1 MENRLLLAF
10 ILSLGVFVGWGY
22 IMSMIEGPPASQIQ
36 SEKELAEIPPSINS
50 GISKQFQPNSQSKNL
65 ATTAPALT
73 SPKTN
78 NNASDF
84 PGKETTT
91 RITTGLATYLITN
104 KGAMVKS
111 ILLSKHKTEKGEP
124 IDLVD
129 QKDGAILP
137 LALESNNNEVT
148 NILQNAYYQPSTE
161 LLELSESKPTGTLKM
176 QLTHAS
182 GLSVLQ
188 EFTFRYNDFMV
199 DINTQIKAPALASQ
213 NLSYNVLYGPGMGGK
228 VTSQTDYI
236 VFSGA
241 TTFVNN
247 ERIETPPE
255 DIVNE
260 VIYRGDL
267 AWTSFQNKYF
277 GVALIPGEGI
287 KSAVIKKS
295 GDNVYVGLKME
306 SIQSTAYSSHILYAG
321 TKELKILEKSGH
333 KLFRLMDYGWFGNKF
348 AFLVK
353 PLLKVLQYFY
363 DMFNNYGW
371 AIIFVTIIIKI
382 IFSPLTH
389 KSFKSM
395 KGMHK
400 VQPYVK
406 VIQERH
412 KGDRQKMNEEMIEL
426 YKKHKVNPLG
436 GCLPMVLQI
445 PVFIALYHALFFS
458 IELRG
463 APFIG
468 WIKDLSVADPYYVW
482 PVVMGVTMFLQ
493 QKLNPAIGD
502 PTQQKIMMFLP
513 IVFTFLFMSF
523 PSGLVLYWTVNNILT
538 ISQQA
543 YVYKFT
549 KD

>member
-10 ILSLGVFVGWGY
+10 VLSLGVFIGWGY
-22 IMSMIEGPPASQIQ
+22 IMSMIEGPPPSQVEL
-36 SEKELAEIPPSINS
+36 EKQLAEVPPSIS
-50 GISKQFQPNSQSKNL
+50 PGISQQVPSGVESKTSSSL
-65 ATTAPALT
+65 PASTSVVTTT
-73 SPKTN
+73 SEP
-78 NNASDF
+78 DF
-84 PGKETTT
+84 PGKETTIKIST
-91 RITTGLATYLITN
+91 ELATYIFTN
-104 KGAMVKS
+104 KGAMIKN
-111 ILLSKHKTEKGEP
+111 ILLTQHKTAEGEP
-124 IDLVD
+124 IDLVE
-129 QKDGAILP
+129 QKDNSIFP
-137 LALESNNNEVT
+137 LALESNNSQIT
-148 NILQNAYYQPSTE
+148 NILQNAYYQPSTMS
-161 LLELSESKPTGTLKM
+161 LELSEFQPTGKLKM
-176 QLTHAS
+176 QLAHSS
-182 GLSVLQ
+182 GLEVIR
-188 EFTFRYNDFMV
+188 EFNFRYNDFMIDV
-199 DINTQIKAPALASQ
+199 ETQIKAPTLASQ
-213 NLSYNVLYGPGMGGK
+213 NLTYNVLLGPGMGGK

-247 ERIETPPE
+247 ERLEAPPE
-255 DIVNE
+255 DIVDE
-260 VIYRGDL
+260 VVYRGDL

-277 GVALIPGEGI
+277 GTALIPKEGI
-287 KSAVIKKS
+287 KSAVVKKY

-306 SIQSTAYSSHILYAG
+306 SVQSSASSSHILYAG
-321 TKELKILEKSGH
+321 TKELQVLEKSGH
-333 KLFRLMDYGWFGNKF
+333 KLVRLMDYGWFGNKF

-363 DMFNNYGW
+363 NIFNNYGW

-382 IFSPLTH
+382 IFAPLTH

-395 KGMHK
+395 KGMQK

-436 GCLPMVLQI
+436 GCLPMLLQI
-445 PVFIALYHALFFS
+445 PVFIGLYHALFFS

-463 APFIG
+463 APFVG
-468 WIKDLSVADPYYVW
+468 WIDDLSVADPYYVW
-482 PVVMGVTMFLQ
+482 PVLMGATMFLQ

-502 PTQQKIMMFLP
+502 PTQQKIMMMLP

-543 YVYKFT
+543 YIYKFS

>member
-1 MENRLLLAF
+1 LENRLLLAF
-10 ILSLGVFVGWGY
+10 ILSLGVFIGWGY
-22 IMSMIEGPPASQIQ
+22 VMSLIEGPPLTQ
-36 SEKELAEIPPSINS
+36 SELEKQLADVPPSINS
-50 GISKQFQPNSQSKNL
+50 RTSQQVPSNVESKTHQPSLPMSKVL
-65 ATTAPALT
+65 GRTAT
-73 SPKTN
+73 
-78 NNASDF
+78 ASDF
-84 PGKETTT
+84 PGEETAIKVSTK
-91 RITTGLATYLITN
+91 LATYIFTT
-104 KGAMVKS
+104 KGAMIKN
-111 ILLSKHKTEKGEP
+111 ILLTQHKTSTGEP

-129 QKDGAILP
+129 SKDGAILP
-137 LALESNNNEVT
+137 LALESNNSQVT
-148 NILQNAYYQPSTE
+148 NILQNAYYQPSK
-161 LLELSESKPTGTLKM
+161 LSMELSEAQPIGKLKM
-176 QLTHAS
+176 QLKHSS
-182 GLSVLQ
+182 GLEVTR
-188 EFTFRYNDFMV
+188 EFNFRYDDFMV
-199 DINTQIKAPALASQ
+199 NVETQIKAPTFASQ

-241 TTFVNN
+241 TTFANN
-247 ERIETPPE
+247 ERLETPAE

-260 VIYRGDL
+260 IIHRGDI

-277 GVALIPGEGI
+277 GTALIPNDGI
-287 KSAVIKKS
+287 KSAIVKKY

-306 SIQSTAYSSHILYAG
+306 SVQSSASSSHILYAG
-321 TKELKILEKSGH
+321 TKELQVLEKSGH
-333 KLFRLMDYGWFGNKF
+333 KLVRLMDYGWFGNKF

-353 PLLKVLQYFY
+353 PLLKALQYFY

-371 AIIFVTIIIKI
+371 AIIFVTIIIKV
-382 IFSPLTH
+382 IFAPLTH

-436 GCLPMVLQI
+436 GCLPMLLQI
-445 PVFIALYHALFFS
+445 PVFIGLYHALFFS

-468 WIKDLSVADPYYVW
+468 WIEDLSVADPYYVW
-482 PVVMGVTMFLQ
+482 PVIMGATMFLQ
-493 QKLNPAIGD
+493 QKLNPSIGD
-502 PTQQKIMMFLP
+502 PMQQKIMMMLP

-543 YVYKFT
+543 YIYKFS

>member
-1 MENRLLLAF
+1 MENRLLVAF

-36 SEKELAEIPPSINS
+36 SEKELAEIPPSTNS
-50 GISKQFQPNSQSKNL
+50 GISKQLQPNSQSKNL
-65 ATTAPALT
+65 ATAPALT

-84 PGKETTT
+84 PGKETTI
-91 RITTGLATYLITN
+91 RVTTGLATYLITN

-321 TKELKILEKSGH
+321 TKELKVLEKSGH

>member
-1 MENRLLLAF
+1 MENRLLVAF

-22 IMSMIEGPPASQIQ
+22 IMSVIEGPPASQTQ
-36 SEKELAEIPPSINS
+36 SEKELAEIPPPTSP

-65 ATTAPALT
+65 ATSPALT

-78 NNASDF
+78 NSTSDF
-84 PGKETTT
+84 PGKETTI
-91 RITTGLATYLITN
+91 RITTGIATYLITN
-104 KGAMVKS
+104 KGAMLKN

-161 LLELSESKPTGTLKM
+161 FLELSESRPTGTLKM

-182 GLSVLQ
+182 GLSVLR

-247 ERIETPPE
+247 ERKETSPE

-260 VIYRGDL
+260 VIYSGDL
-267 AWTSFQNKYF
+267 AWTAFQNKYF
-277 GVALIPGEGI
+277 GVALIPGKGI
-287 KSAVIKKS
+287 KSALVKKY

-306 SIQSTAYSSHILYAG
+306 SIQSTAYSSHTLYAG
-321 TKELKILEKSGH
+321 TKELQVLEKSGH

-363 DMFNNYGW
+363 NMFNNYGW
-371 AIIFVTIIIKI
+371 AIIFVTIIIKV

-395 KGMHK
+395 KGMQK

-468 WIKDLSVADPYYVW
+468 WIKDLSVADPYYIW
-482 PVVMGVTMFLQ
+482 PVVMGVTMFIQ
-493 QKLNPAIGD
+493 QKLNPSIGD

-523 PSGLVLYWTVNNILT
+523 PSGLVLYWTINNVLT

-543 YVYKFT
+543 YVYKFS
-549 KD
+549 KG

>member
-10 ILSLGVFVGWGY
+10 VLSLGVFIGWGY
-22 IMSMIEGPPASQIQ
+22 IMSMIEGPPPSQVELGKQ
-36 SEKELAEIPPSINS
+36 LAEVPPSIS
-50 GISKQFQPNSQSKNL
+50 PGISQQVPSGVESKTSSSL
-65 ATTAPALT
+65 PASTSVVATTSKP
-73 SPKTN
+73 
-78 NNASDF
+78 DF
-84 PGKETTT
+84 PGKETTIKIST
-91 RITTGLATYLITN
+91 ELATYIFTN
-104 KGAMVKS
+104 KGAMIKN
-111 ILLSKHKTEKGEP
+111 ILLTQHKTAEGEP
-124 IDLVD
+124 IDLVE
-129 QKDGAILP
+129 QKDNSTFP
-137 LALESNNNEVT
+137 LALESNNSQIT
-148 NILQNAYYQPSTE
+148 NILQNAYYQPSTTS
-161 LLELSESKPTGTLKM
+161 LELSEFQPTGKLKM
-176 QLTHAS
+176 QLTHSS
-182 GLSVLQ
+182 GLEVMR
-188 EFTFRYNDFMV
+188 EFNFRYNDFMIDV
-199 DINTQIKAPALASQ
+199 ETQIKAPALASQ
-213 NLSYNVLYGPGMGGK
+213 NLTYNVLLGPGMGGK

-247 ERIETPPE
+247 ERLESPPE
-255 DIVNE
+255 DITNE
-260 VIYRGDL
+260 IIYKGDL

-277 GVALIPGEGI
+277 GTALIPKEGI
-287 KSAVIKKS
+287 KSAVVKKY

-306 SIQSTAYSSHILYAG
+306 SVQSSASSSHILYAG
-321 TKELKILEKSGH
+321 TKELQVLEKSGH
-333 KLFRLMDYGWFGNKF
+333 KLVRLMDYGWFGNKF

-363 DMFNNYGW
+363 NIFNNYGW

-382 IFSPLTH
+382 IFAPLTH

-395 KGMHK
+395 KGMQK

-436 GCLPMVLQI
+436 GCLPMLLQI
-445 PVFIALYHALFFS
+445 PVFIGLYHALFFS

-463 APFIG
+463 APFVG
-468 WIKDLSVADPYYVW
+468 WIDDLSVADPYYVW
-482 PVVMGVTMFLQ
+482 PVVMGATMFLQ
-493 QKLNPAIGD
+493 QKLNPSIGD
-502 PTQQKIMMFLP
+502 PTQQKIMMMLP

-523 PSGLVLYWTVNNILT
+523 PSGLVLYWTINNLLT

-543 YVYKFT
+543 YIYKFS